1 MFLEEKLHN
10 IKDNM
15 EKKNDKLYDKLKQ
28 VGNTAYIKQKML
40 MEMNVALK
48 LKEEEEAR
56 SEIDEAMKKADQ
68 KIVEVKNVFQKRKQ
82 EKRDTRYQK
91 KKE

>member
-1 MFLEEKLHN
+1 
-10 IKDNM
+10 M